1 MPELTTMNI
10 GLLVLVLVVGVVLG
24 WLFRSSRAAKDE
36 IAINAE
42 WQDPIKTQQIAHD
55 RLVKQNENLMQ
66 QINQY
71 QASHEVSVNRTNEL
85 SASLKKALDLRD
97 EMQRQLKELGKHL
110 QLTTAQRD
118 KLNTAVDILDNQ
130 IKRSTDGLKE
140 KDDEIFRQSRELK
153 SWLGRVPP
161 LVEKYRARDK
171 QVAKLKSELEY
182 ASARIEWL
190 EEMAR
195 SKQNRIEPV
204 DAATLPDGL
213 DASNE
218 PHDDTS
224 APAEPELQDQIH
236 AADNDA
242 AVEGEPDADEEFAAM
257 DDQLLSADDSVEADD
272 EAAAEPDADTAQ
284 GDDDKLFIERED
296 LDENAGSGDEK
307 DDLKQIKGVGP
318 AIEKT
323 LNDLGIFRFKQIAE
337 MSEYDIDRV
346 AQQLKGFRSRIYR
359 GDWLGQARDLQYQKD
374 NNPT

>member
-1 MPELTTMNI
+1 MPELTTMHI
-10 GLLVLVLVVGVVLG
+10 GLLALVLVVGVVLG
-24 WLFRSSRAAKDE
+24 WLFRSNRSAKDE
-36 IAINAE
+36 IEINAGR
-42 WQDPIKTQQIAHD
+42 QDPIETQQIEHD
-55 RLVKQNENLMQ
+55 RLVEQNKNLMQ

-71 QASHEVSVNRTNEL
+71 QASHEVSVNRTNEI

-97 EMQRQLKELGKHL
+97 EMQRQLKELGNHL
-110 QLTTAQRD
+110 QVTTAQRD
-118 KLNTAVDILDNQ
+118 KLNTAVAILENQ
-130 IKRSTDGLKE
+130 VKSSADGLKE

-153 SWLGRVPP
+153 SWQGRVPP
-161 LVEKYRARDK
+161 LVEKFRARDK
-171 QVAKLKSELEY
+171 QVGELKSELEY
-182 ASARIEWL
+182 ARARIEWL

-195 SKQNRIEPV
+195 SNQNSIEPV
-204 DAATLPDGL
+204 DVATLPDGL

-224 APAEPELQDQIH
+224 AHAEPELQDQIR

-242 AVEGEPDADEEFAAM
+242 AVAGEPDA
-257 DDQLLSADDSVEADD
+257 
-272 EAAAEPDADTAQ
+272 
-284 GDDDKLFIERED
+284 
-296 LDENAGSGDEK
+296 DEK

-374 NNPT
+374 NNPS